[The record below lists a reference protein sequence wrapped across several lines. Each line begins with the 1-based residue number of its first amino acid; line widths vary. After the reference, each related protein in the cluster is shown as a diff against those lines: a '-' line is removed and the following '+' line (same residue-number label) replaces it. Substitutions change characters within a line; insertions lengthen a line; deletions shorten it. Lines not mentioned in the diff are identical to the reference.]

1 MSQHL
6 IPAGV
11 VSVAEVAGVGHMLLP
26 EHLCQQLVILFL
38 AEDVLFVVIHH
49 ILQMFAQI
57 VVLDAFNVHFYVF
70 VCMF

>member
-1 MSQHL
+1 MN
-6 IPAGV
+6 
-11 VSVAEVAGVGHMLLP
+11 VSASNTSRSRVRGRGGRGGAHAATGTFVS
-26 EHLCQQLVILFL
+26 
-38 AEDVLFVVIHH
+38 EDVLFVVIHH